1 MLDEKIIDILENNEI
16 KLSEK
21 YEADNNEF
29 YHEVEFYSDAGE
41 DVVET
46 VFYNGTSED
55 FIRAFREMAM
65 IFDADEHA
73 AMWVDL
79 RGKRGVPNSIRVL
92 CDDADNIKEFLL
104 KVADELENI
113 KDNEIDPDNQHIQI
127 WDNNKCEVVYDGKY
141 ENIPTQIDGVEVTSI
156 DNVYANCEELIL

>member
-1 MLDEKIIDILENNEI
+1 MEKYINGGLIMLNKKITKVLGNNRI

-29 YHEVEFYSDAGE
+29 FQEVEFYSDAGE

-46 VFYNGTSED
+46 VFYNGTSKD

-79 RGKRGVPNSIRVL
+79 RGKSGVPNSIRVL
-92 CDDADNIKEFLL
+92 VDDADSIKEFLL

-113 KDNEIDPDNQHIQI
+113 KDNE
-127 WDNNKCEVVYDGKY
+127 
-141 ENIPTQIDGVEVTSI
+141 
-156 DNVYANCEELIL
+156 EE

>member
-1 MLDEKIIDILENNEI
+1 MEKYINGGLIMLNKKITKVLGNNRI

-29 YHEVEFYSDAGE
+29 FQEVEFYSDAGE

-46 VFYNGTSED
+46 VFYNGTSKD

-79 RGKRGVPNSIRVL
+79 RGKSGVPDSIRVL
-92 CDDADNIKEFLL
+92 IDDADSIKEFLL
-104 KVADELENI
+104 KVADELEH
-113 KDNEIDPDNQHIQI
+113 IDD
-127 WDNNKCEVVYDGKY
+127 D
-141 ENIPTQIDGVEVTSI
+141 
-156 DNVYANCEELIL
+156 EEE

>member
-1 MLDEKIIDILENNEI
+1 MLNNKITKVLKNNEV
-16 KLSEK
+16 KLSKK

-73 AMWVDL
+73 SMWVNL
-79 RGKRGVPNSIRVL
+79 RGKSGVPNSIRVL
-92 CDDADNIKEFLL
+92 VDDANSIKEFLL

-113 KDNEIDPDNQHIQI
+113 KGNE
-127 WDNNKCEVVYDGKY
+127 
-141 ENIPTQIDGVEVTSI
+141 
-156 DNVYANCEELIL
+156 EE

>member
-1 MLDEKIIDILENNEI
+1 MEKYINGGLIMLNKKITKVLGNNRV

-29 YHEVEFYSDAGE
+29 FQEVEFYSDAGE

-46 VFYNGTSED
+46 VFYNGTSKD

-79 RGKRGVPNSIRVL
+79 RGKSGVPDSIRVL
-92 CDDADNIKEFLL
+92 IDDADSIKEFLL

-113 KDNEIDPDNQHIQI
+113 KGNE
-127 WDNNKCEVVYDGKY
+127 
-141 ENIPTQIDGVEVTSI
+141 
-156 DNVYANCEELIL
+156 EEECYGSSNYF

>member
-1 MLDEKIIDILENNEI
+1 MEKYINGGLIMLNKKITKVLGNNRV

-29 YHEVEFYSDAGE
+29 FQEVEFYSDAGE

-46 VFYNGTSED
+46 VFYNGTSKD

-79 RGKRGVPNSIRVL
+79 RGKSGVPDSIRVL
-92 CDDADNIKEFLL
+92 IDDADSIKEFLL

-113 KDNEIDPDNQHIQI
+113 KGNE
-127 WDNNKCEVVYDGKY
+127 
-141 ENIPTQIDGVEVTSI
+141 
-156 DNVYANCEELIL
+156 EE

>member
-1 MLDEKIIDILENNEI
+1 MLNKKIIKVLGNNEVN
-16 KLSEK
+16 LSEK
-21 YEADNNEF
+21 YKANNNEF

-73 AMWVDL
+73 AMWVNL

-92 CDDADNIKEFLL
+92 VDDADSIKEFLL
-104 KVADELENI
+104 KVADELENV
-113 KDNEIDPDNQHIQI
+113 KDNE
-127 WDNNKCEVVYDGKY
+127 EV
-141 ENIPTQIDGVEVTSI
+141 
-156 DNVYANCEELIL
+156 

>member
-1 MLDEKIIDILENNEI
+1 MLNEKITEVLENNEV

-21 YEADNNEF
+21 YEANNNEF

-46 VFYNGTSED
+46 VFYNGTSKD

-73 AMWVDL
+73 AMWVDS
-79 RGKRGVPNSIRVL
+79 RGERGVPDSIRVL
-92 CDDADNIKEFLL
+92 IDDADSIKEFLL

-113 KDNEIDPDNQHIQI
+113 KDNE
-127 WDNNKCEVVYDGKY
+127 
-141 ENIPTQIDGVEVTSI
+141 
-156 DNVYANCEELIL
+156 EE

>member
-1 MLDEKIIDILENNEI
+1 MEKYINGGLIMLNKKITKVLGNNRI

-29 YHEVEFYSDAGE
+29 FQEVEFYSDAGE

-46 VFYNGTSED
+46 VFYNGTSKD

-79 RGKRGVPNSIRVL
+79 RGKRGVPDSIRVL
-92 CDDADNIKEFLL
+92 IDDADSIKEFLL

-113 KDNEIDPDNQHIQI
+113 KDNE
-127 WDNNKCEVVYDGKY
+127 
-141 ENIPTQIDGVEVTSI
+141 
-156 DNVYANCEELIL
+156 EE

>member
-1 MLDEKIIDILENNEI
+1 MEKYINGGLIMLNKKITKVLGNNRI

-29 YHEVEFYSDAGE
+29 FQEVEFYSDAGE

-46 VFYNGTSED
+46 VFYNGTSKD

-79 RGKRGVPNSIRVL
+79 RGKSGVPDSIRVL
-92 CDDADNIKEFLL
+92 IDDADSIKEFLL

-113 KDNEIDPDNQHIQI
+113 KDNE
-127 WDNNKCEVVYDGKY
+127 
-141 ENIPTQIDGVEVTSI
+141 
-156 DNVYANCEELIL
+156 EE

>member
-1 MLDEKIIDILENNEI
+1 MEKYINGGFIMLNKTITKVLENNRV

-21 YEADNNEF
+21 YETDNNEF
-29 YHEVEFYSDAGE
+29 CQEVEFYSDAGE

-46 VFYNGTSED
+46 VFYNGTSKD

-73 AMWVDL
+73 TMWVNS
-79 RGKRGVPNSIRVL
+79 RGERGVPDSIRVL
-92 CDDADNIKEFLL
+92 IDDADSIKEFLL

-113 KDNEIDPDNQHIQI
+113 KDNE
-127 WDNNKCEVVYDGKY
+127 
-141 ENIPTQIDGVEVTSI
+141 
-156 DNVYANCEELIL
+156 EE

>member
-1 MLDEKIIDILENNEI
+1 MLNKKITKVLGNNEV

-21 YEADNNEF
+21 YEAGNNEF
-29 YHEVEFYSDAGE
+29 CHDVEFYSDAGE

-73 AMWVDL
+73 SMWVDL
-79 RGKRGVPNSIRVL
+79 RGKSGVPNSIRVL
-92 CDDADNIKEFLL
+92 VDDADSKGVICLN
-104 KVADELENI
+104 VW
-113 KDNEIDPDNQHIQI
+113 EILSRI
-127 WDNNKCEVVYDGKY
+127 
-141 ENIPTQIDGVEVTSI
+141 
-156 DNVYANCEELIL
+156 

>member
-1 MLDEKIIDILENNEI
+1 MLNKKITKVLGNNRI

-29 YHEVEFYSDAGE
+29 FQEVEFYSDAGE

-46 VFYNGTSED
+46 VFYNGTSKD

-73 AMWVDL
+73 KMWIDL
-79 RGKRGVPNSIRVL
+79 RGKRGVPDSIRVL
-92 CDDADNIKEFLL
+92 INDADSIKEFLL
-104 KVADELENI
+104 KVADELEH
-113 KDNEIDPDNQHIQI
+113 IDD
-127 WDNNKCEVVYDGKY
+127 D
-141 ENIPTQIDGVEVTSI
+141 
-156 DNVYANCEELIL
+156 EEE